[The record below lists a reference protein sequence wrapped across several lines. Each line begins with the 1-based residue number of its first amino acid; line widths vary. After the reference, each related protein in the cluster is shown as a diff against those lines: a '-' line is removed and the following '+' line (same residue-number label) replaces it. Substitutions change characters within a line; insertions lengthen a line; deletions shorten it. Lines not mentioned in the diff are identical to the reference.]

1 MGERKGSIE
10 KVEWGG
16 WVHKEAWMKSKIRD
30 GWKINLY
37 QRHCLPFPPPMHLI
51 VNK

>member
-1 MGERKGSIE
+1 MREEGNIRERSMEGEQKKKRME
-10 KVEWGG
+10 
-16 WVHKEAWMKSKIRD
+16 

-37 QRHCLPFPPPMHLI
+37 QKHSLPFPPPMHLI